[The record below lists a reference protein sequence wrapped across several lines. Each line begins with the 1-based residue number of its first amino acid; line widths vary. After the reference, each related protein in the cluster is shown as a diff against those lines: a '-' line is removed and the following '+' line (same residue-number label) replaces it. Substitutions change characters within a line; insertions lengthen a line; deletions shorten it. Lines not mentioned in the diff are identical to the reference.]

1 MEIRAPAPIGWGQ
14 GTARPFPPY
23 HRADRGFFLLFL
35 ILCWL
40 GVLMGFE
47 PAVTKRF
54 AGHADYPAPLILQLH
69 VVAFSAWLLL
79 LTTQILLI
87 RMRRPMLHAR
97 LGLAAVVLVPVMG
110 LSALLSEVYSQ
121 RFYFDHPPNS
131 QAFFILPIF
140 YAFAFT
146 GLGGAAI
153 AQRRNPS
160 AHKRLIFLAT
170 TVIVGAAYARWW
182 GNRLTEAVGDD
193 FWGMIVNTF
202 AGTDLFLVGAVAYD
216 LATRR
221 RIHPVLAIGVPAM
234 ILAELIVSL
243 IYHSPQW
250 LPVAQ
255 FLIGR

>member
-14 GTARPFPPY
+14 GTTRPFPPY

-87 RMRRPMLHAR
+87 RMRRPLLHAR

-140 YAFAFT
+140 YAF
-146 GLGGAAI
+146 
-153 AQRRNPS
+153 
-160 AHKRLIFLAT
+160 
-170 TVIVGAAYARWW
+170 
-182 GNRLTEAVGDD
+182 
-193 FWGMIVNTF
+193 
-202 AGTDLFLVGAVAYD
+202 
-216 LATRR
+216 
-221 RIHPVLAIGVPAM
+221 
-234 ILAELIVSL
+234 
-243 IYHSPQW
+243 
-250 LPVAQ
+250 
-255 FLIGR
+255 